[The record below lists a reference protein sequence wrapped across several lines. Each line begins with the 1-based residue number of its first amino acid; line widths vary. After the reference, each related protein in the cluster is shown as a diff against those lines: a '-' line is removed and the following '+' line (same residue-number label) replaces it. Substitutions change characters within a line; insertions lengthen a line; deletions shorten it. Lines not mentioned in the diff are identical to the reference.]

1 MISDPLRSVY
11 TWQMIWVLF
20 GNIHRNGNLCWY
32 SRLPD
37 HVGCRKIGHIHIRK
51 SGFFLLTKSIPHY
64 TPVEWNY
71 ICHLKRHFNKLIS
84 ITTNDSYRE
93 HCKPF
98 TRLVKIKIP
107 NNPPIAYKLEP
118 KLFNRSID
126 LFWFFQRWIHLPFS
140 FSPFPFYFIVIQH
153 SFDSGWL

>member
-1 MISDPLRSVY
+1 MNGRIKFKVQWFRIPFALYIPDK
-11 TWQMIWVLF
+11 WF
-20 GNIHRNGNLCWY
+20 GFCLETYIETEIY
-32 SRLPD
+32 VPD

-51 SGFFLLTKSIPHY
+51 SDFVLLTKSIPHY

-118 KLFNRSID
+118 KSFNRGID
-126 LFWFFQRWIHLPFS
+126 LFWFFQRWIHLPF
-140 FSPFPFYFIVIQH
+140 FFLHFHFI
-153 SFDSGWL
+153 S